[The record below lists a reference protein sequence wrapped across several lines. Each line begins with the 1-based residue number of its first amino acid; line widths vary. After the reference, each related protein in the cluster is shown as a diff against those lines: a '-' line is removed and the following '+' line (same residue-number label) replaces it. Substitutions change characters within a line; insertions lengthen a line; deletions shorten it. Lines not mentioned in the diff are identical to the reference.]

1 MKITLRQLTVFEAV
15 ARNLSYTRA
24 AAELH
29 LSQPAVSMQIR
40 QLEEHAGLPLF
51 EQLGK
56 KIYLTEAGQEM
67 LHYSRIIGQQLK
79 EAKEVFAQLKG
90 SERGRLDIAVAS
102 TANSFAPHL
111 LARFCKQHPNI
122 TFNLDVTNRDSLL
135 TQLAANEKDIVIMG
149 KPPENMD
156 LEYIDFMDNPLVVI
170 AAPDHPLAEQPH
182 IPLQALAQ
190 QSFVVREPVSGT
202 RMAVERF
209 FRQHH
214 IYLPI
219 IMETTRN
226 EAIKQAVSAGLGL
239 GIVSLHTVQ
248 LELAAECLIVL
259 KVASFPILRY
269 WYIVHRRGKRLS
281 PIAQTFK
288 DYVIQEARQIWPVNA
303 KLYPS
308 QG

>member
-1 MKITLRQLTVFEAV
+1 MNITLRQLTVFEAV
-15 ARNLSYTRA
+15 ARNLSYTQA

-29 LSQPAVSMQIR
+29 LSQPAVSMQVK

-67 LHYSRIIGQQLK
+67 LRHSQIISQQLK
-79 EAKEVFAQLKG
+79 EAENILAELKG
-90 SERGRLDIAVAS
+90 LTRGRLDIAVAS

-111 LARFCKQHPNI
+111 LARFCKQHPGI
-122 TFNLDVTNRDSLL
+122 TFSLDITNRKNLL
-135 TQLAANEKDIVIMG
+135 QQLTANEKDMVIMG
-149 KPPENMD
+149 KPPDNMD

-170 AAPDHPLAEQPH
+170 AAPDHPLAKQTQ

-190 QSFVVREPVSGT
+190 ESFVVREPVSGT
-202 RMAVERF
+202 RLAVDRF
-209 FRQHH
+209 FCQHD
-214 IYLPI
+214 IQLPI

-226 EAIKQAVSAGLGL
+226 EGIKQAVAAGLGL

-248 LELAAECLIVL
+248 LELAAGCLVVL
-259 KVASFPILRY
+259 PVVAFPIMRS
-269 WYIVHRRGKRLS
+269 WYIVHRQGKRLS

-288 DYVIQEARQIWPVNA
+288 DYVIQEARQIWSTNTN
-303 KLYPS
+303 
-308 QG
+308 